1 MVKNNGM
8 EIKRNSRLR
17 AWTEIREENL
27 AWNLECLREMLP
39 PGSQIRAVVKANGYG
54 HGAVETSRIL
64 EKCGT
69 EAFAVATL
77 TEGIVLRN

>member
-27 AWNLECLREMLP
+27 AWNLECLRERLLQWP
-39 PGSQIRAVVKANGYG
+39 R
-54 HGAVETSRIL
+54 
-64 EKCGT
+64 
-69 EAFAVATL
+69 
-77 TEGIVLRN
+77 